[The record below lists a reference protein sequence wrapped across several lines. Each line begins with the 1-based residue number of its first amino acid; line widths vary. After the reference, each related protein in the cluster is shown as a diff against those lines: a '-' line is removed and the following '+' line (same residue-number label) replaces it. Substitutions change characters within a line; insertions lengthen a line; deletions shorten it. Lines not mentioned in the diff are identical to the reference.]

1 MRGSVEKTRSIEK
14 CIPVKVLGSQILEA
28 KSRTM
33 ILGVRCYR
41 ARMSQLALVQC
52 LENTELDDRD
62 LSKYCKNPV
71 QEQVRID
78 SKECEQPEA

>member
-1 MRGSVEKTRSIEK
+1 MLTSTGTKGQQALLRCVEK

-28 KSRTM
+28 KSRTV

-71 QEQVRID
+71 
-78 SKECEQPEA
+78 

>member
-1 MRGSVEKTRSIEK
+1 
-14 CIPVKVLGSQILEA
+14 
-28 KSRTM
+28 M

-41 ARMSQLALVQC
+41 ARMSKLALDQC